1 MSVCAG
7 FAPERD
13 SLTFQTLSP
22 FLGAFALVHWRR
34 SPHSTVG
41 SLAFGVLQFGSKSAF
56 GPRKLWKNQEKSHFN
71 RFALGKLNKDN
82 KCLAL
87 VQRNNVKS
95 DFTTD
100 IASSN
105 WWLSGLWCVCVC
117 KSISNFLEIHTP
129 VFERKVRVLAHLE
142 GISLNLRSNYDFNT
156 PASQFHVHLA
166 GEMSDFIFS
175 KVKDREAAHR
185 GDFRPVRI
193 SRVQRKVKVHNLFL
207 ILLRCGQMGEDLY
220 YCWSY
225 AEFSWDEWLTAFL
238 SQSTTAQNKP
248 PHPNTLKPTLNRNS

>member
-56 GPRKLWKNQEKSHFN
+56 GPRKLWKNQEKFHFN
-71 RFALGKLNKDN
+71 RSALGKLNKDN

-193 SRVQRKVKVHNLFL
+193 SRVQRKVKSWFCCVASKWGRIYIDADPTPSLVGMNDWLHFCPNRQPPKINLHT
-207 ILLRCGQMGEDLY
+207 QTH
-220 YCWSY
+220 W
-225 AEFSWDEWLTAFL
+225 
-238 SQSTTAQNKP
+238 NP
-248 PHPNTLKPTLNRNS
+248 P